1 MIPTQYVGF
10 SERPKFMGATW
21 GQFSY
26 HKHLG
31 STGRDD
37 PSITKAPL
45 LDLNTQP
52 HMHNCQ
58 TLGSSKGLS
67 VIMID
72 PPPCLPRRMNMRW
85 SIVVFSISAH
95 QDFRVICRY
104 QVTGML
110 I

>member
-1 MIPTQYVGF
+1 
-10 SERPKFMGATW
+10 MGATW

-26 HKHLG
+26 HKHLR

-58 TLGSSKGLS
+58 TLGSSKRPQCHYDGSSSL
-67 VIMID
+67 
-72 PPPCLPRRMNMRW
+72 
-85 SIVVFSISAH
+85 F
-95 QDFRVICRY
+95 
-104 QVTGML
+104 TGKNEHEMVHCG

>member
-1 MIPTQYVGF
+1 
-10 SERPKFMGATW
+10 MGATW
-21 GQFSY
+21 GQFNY
-26 HKHLG
+26 HKHLR

-37 PSITKAPL
+37 PSITKALL
-45 LDLNTQP
+45 LDLNAQP

-72 PPPCLPRRMNMRW
+72 PPPCLPGRRNVRW
-85 SIVVFSISAH
+85 SIVAFSISAH

-104 QVTGML
+104 QVMEML

>member
-1 MIPTQYVGF
+1 
-10 SERPKFMGATW
+10 MGAAW

-26 HKHLG
+26 HKHLR

-37 PSITKAPL
+37 PSITKALL
-45 LDLNTQP
+45 LDLNTQL

-72 PPPCLPRRMNMRW
+72 PPPCLPGRRNVRW
-85 SIVVFSISAH
+85 SIVAFSIAAH
-95 QDFRVICRY
+95 QDFRVICGY
-104 QVTGML
+104 QVTEML